1 MDLAVQREGEM
12 YPSDDPLAGSTIG
25 TKNPRPASSAETVRD
40 CFGRTYQ
47 VGPEPE
53 ALIGRSRAWMAWLP
67 WAAMAATGVLQYA
80 FGSLVPRLTER
91 GWSVGETLW
100 LLAAWTVFQAMAGFP
115 TAYLRERGKLG
126 PRGVMVTGA
135 VLMLAGLVSLA
146 HFTSLPLAL
155 AGYAVLGGTG
165 AGLVYAT
172 CTSTVAKW
180 HPERM
185 AGRVSFVT
193 GAFAYGA
200 VPFAVVF
207 LFTPPTVALD
217 ATAVLVC
224 AVVAGTGLLFRD
236 PPANWWPPH
245 IDPREWAV
253 DRRRSPSRAVRQFS
267 LAEALRTGVLPLMY
281 FVLLTASA
289 VSLFTVTFFATLGLG
304 MGTGLAV
311 VAIGT
316 AILLGANGA
325 GRALS
330 IRISDRIG
338 RRRAISAVLTAQA
351 VGQVCLAGA
360 ASSGSVLLL
369 VLAVILAGAGGGA
382 FYPLFASLAREYFGD
397 RDIAKTH
404 AVVYSAKAFG
414 GIIGVGLA
422 ALAVPGWGFA
432 TVFLISGIVA
442 LGSAILSLRL
452 RRPGHVSTLPI
463 MYVVDTMSVGSGGA
477 TS

>member
-1 MDLAVQREGEM
+1 M
-12 YPSDDPLAGSTIG
+12 YSST
-25 TKNPRPASSAETVRD
+25 RD

-47 VGPEPE
+47 VGPVAED
-53 ALIGRSRAWMAWLP
+53 LIGRSRVWMARLP

-80 FGSLVPRLTER
+80 FGSLVPRLTDR

-100 LLAAWTVFQAMAGFP
+100 LLAAWTVFQAGAGFP

-126 PRGVMVTGA
+126 PRAVMVLGA
-135 VLMLAGLVSLA
+135 ALMLVGLVSLA
-146 HFTSLPLAL
+146 HFNSYPAAL
-155 AGYAVLGGTG
+155 VGYSVLGGTG

-180 HPERM
+180 YPERM
-185 AGRVSFVT
+185 AARVSFVT

-200 VPFAVVF
+200 VPFAVAY
-207 LFTPPTVALD
+207 LFTPSTVALD
-217 ATAVLVC
+217 VTAALVGI
-224 AVVAGTGLLFRD
+224 VVAGTGLFFRD

-245 IDPREWAV
+245 IDPQEWAV
-253 DRRRSPSRAVRQFS
+253 DRRRSPERAVRQFS
-267 LAEALRTGVLPLMY
+267 LAEALHTGVLPLMY
-281 FVLLTASA
+281 FVLLAASA
-289 VSLFTVTFFATLGLG
+289 VSLFTVAFFATLGTS
-304 MGTGLAV
+304 MGIGLAV

-316 AILLGANGA
+316 AILLGANGV
-325 GRALS
+325 GRSLA
-330 IRISDRIG
+330 IRVSGRIG
-338 RRRAISAVLTAQA
+338 RRRAIGAVLAAQA

-360 ASSGSVLLL
+360 AASGSTFLLL
-369 VLAVILAGAGGGA
+369 LAAILAGAGGGA

-414 GIIGVGLA
+414 GVVGVGLA
-422 ALAVPGWGFA
+422 AFAVPSWGFPA
-432 TVFLISGIVA
+432 VFLISGIVA

-463 MYVVDTMSVGSGGA
+463 MYVVDTVIPSVGSGG
-477 TS
+477 TT

>member
-1 MDLAVQREGEM
+1 MPNVGT
-12 YPSDDPLAGSTIG
+12 YPQ
-25 TKNPRPASSAETVRD
+25 VRD

-53 ALIGRSRAWMAWLP
+53 QLIGRSRAWMSWLP

-80 FGSLVPRLTER
+80 FGSLVPRLVER

-100 LLAAWTVFQAMAGFP
+100 LLAAWTVFQAIAGFP
-115 TAYLRERGKLG
+115 TAYLRERGRLG
-126 PRGVMVTGA
+126 PRAVMVLGA
-135 VLMLAGLVSLA
+135 VLMLCGLVSLA
-146 HFTSLPLAL
+146 HFDSFPAAL
-155 AGYAVLGGTG
+155 AGYSVLGGTG

-185 AGRVSFVT
+185 AARVSFVT

-200 VPFAVVF
+200 VPFAVAF
-207 LFTPPTVALD
+207 LFAPTTIALD
-217 ATAVLVC
+217 ITAVLVA
-224 AVVAGTGLLFRD
+224 AVVAGAGLFFRD

-245 IDPREWAV
+245 IDPQEWAV
-253 DRRRSPSRAVRQFS
+253 DRRRSPSRAVKQFS

-281 FVLLTASA
+281 LVLLSASA
-289 VSLFTVTFFATLGLG
+289 VSLFTVAFLAALGTG
-304 MGTGLAV
+304 MGVGLAV
-311 VAIGT
+311 VAIGM

-325 GRALS
+325 GRSLA
-330 IRISDRIG
+330 IRISEKIG
-338 RRRAISAVLTAQA
+338 RRRGIGAVLAAQA

-360 ASSGSVLLL
+360 AASGSTFLLL
-369 VLAVILAGAGGGA
+369 LAAVLAGAGGGA

-414 GIIGVGLA
+414 GVIGVGLA
-422 ALAVPGWGFA
+422 ALAVPAWGFP

-452 RRPGHVSTLPI
+452 RRPGHLSTLPI
-463 MYVVDTMSVGSGGA
+463 MYVVDTISSVGSGGA
-477 TS
+477 RS